1 MASSFPYVNETL
13 ALLGE
18 RDPFAVLA
26 ETPSWL
32 AQRLSGVP
40 PAALQRPEAPG
51 KWSLT
56 QVVAHMADAEIA
68 FGWRTRIVL
77 TQESPAMQGF
87 DQERWLVRFDYAGAD
102 VAEALNSFRA
112 QRQWNLRIWRTV
124 TPDDLQ
130 RIGVHGERGPET
142 LDTLLRLV
150 AGHDLRHRRQ
160 IDRIL
165 DGTA

>member
-1 MASSFPYVNETL
+1 MASSFPYVTETL
-13 ALLGE
+13 ALLGD
-18 RDPFAVLA
+18 RAPLAVLA
-26 ETPSWL
+26 ETPGWL
-32 AQRLSGVP
+32 ADRLKDVP
-40 PAALQRPEAPG
+40 PADLQRPEAPG

-77 TQESPAMQGF
+77 TQEKPPMHGF
-87 DQERWLVRFDYAGAD
+87 DQERWLTRFDYASAGIAD
-102 VAEALNSFRA
+102 ALAAFGA
-112 QRQWNLRIWRTV
+112 QRQWNLRVWRTV

-165 DGTA
+165 GGAA

>member
-13 ALLGE
+13 ALLGDRE
-18 RDPFAVLA
+18 PLTVLA
-26 ETPSWL
+26 ETPGWL
-32 AQRLSGVP
+32 ARRLGGV
-40 PAALQRPEAPG
+40 ARAELQRPEAPG
-51 KWSLT
+51 KWSLI
-56 QVVAHMADAEIA
+56 QVVSHMADAEIA

-77 TQESPAMQGF
+77 TQESPAMHGF
-87 DQERWLVRFDYAGAD
+87 DQERWLARFDYTAAD
-102 VAEALNSFRA
+102 MAEALAAFSA

-160 IDRIL
+160 IDRL
-165 DGTA
+165 LGGTA